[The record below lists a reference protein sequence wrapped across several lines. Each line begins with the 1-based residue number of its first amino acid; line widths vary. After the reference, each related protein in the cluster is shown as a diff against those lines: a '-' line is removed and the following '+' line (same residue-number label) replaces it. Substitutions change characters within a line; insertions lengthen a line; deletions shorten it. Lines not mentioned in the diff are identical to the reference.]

1 MNEHVIN
8 PVSQKESGAYD
19 SARHDPPE
27 SGMEVASDNVSD
39 AAANASWLGPIQ
51 FAEGMCHEAT
61 VSVCRVAIALCL
73 PAVADHAYDSAGASR
88 CAEAHAVAVAGSKP
102 GNASIAPHGEL
113 GSGDAN
119 MTLIPTWQL
128 PHLPSSQRF
137 AS

>member
-1 MNEHVIN
+1 
-8 PVSQKESGAYD
+8 
-19 SARHDPPE
+19 
-27 SGMEVASDNVSD
+27 MEVASDDVSD
-39 AAANASWLGPIQ
+39 AAASASWLGSIQ

-61 VSVCRVAIALCL
+61 VNVCRVAIARCL

>member
-1 MNEHVIN
+1 
-8 PVSQKESGAYD
+8 
-19 SARHDPPE
+19 
-27 SGMEVASDNVSD
+27 MEVASDNVSD

-73 PAVADHAYDSAGASR
+73 PAVADHAYNSAHASR
-88 CAEAHAVAVAGSKP
+88 CAEAHAVTVAGSKP
-102 GNASIAPHGEL
+102 GEASIAPH

-119 MTLIPTWQL
+119 MTLTWQL